1 MSDSSDSIPVLV
13 TVRLDEAILDAFREV
28 SDRIEI
34 LYYPVRQ
41 AAEVPDD
48 IWARVNV
55 LYTGDVVPEPAQA
68 PKLRWIHA
76 QSAGVEHLLDQS
88 ILQTEGVLLTTSS
101 GIHATTMT
109 EYVFMMMLAFSHRL
123 LSMIEYKESAT
134 WPTENRFR
142 TFMPLQLRGST
153 VGIVGYGSIGREI
166 AHMAHA
172 FGMEVLAV
180 KRDVRHPAD
189 PDGYNLPGA
198 GDPDGVYFHRLYPP
212 EALISMVRECDFVVL
227 TAPLTESTRGMFS
240 ADVFKAMKSTAYL
253 INVGRG
259 GVVDEE
265 AMLHA
270 LQTGEIAGAATDVF
284 ESEPLPA
291 DSPLWLLP
299 NLIISPHI
307 AGNTSDYDDKAAA
320 LFIENLQRYLA
331 RKDLLNLVDRTR
343 GY

>member
-13 TVRLDEAILDAFREV
+13 TVRLEDETLDSFRDV

-34 LYYPVRQ
+34 LYYPVNQ
-41 AAEVPDD
+41 ARDVPDD
-48 IWARVNV
+48 VWARVNV
-55 LYTGDVVPEPAQA
+55 LYTIDVVPEPAQA

-76 QSAGVEHLLDQS
+76 HNAGIEHLLDQS

-101 GIHATTMT
+101 GIHATTMA
-109 EYVFMMMLAFSHRL
+109 EYAFTMMLAFGHRL
-123 LSMIEYKESAT
+123 LSMFEYKANAN
-134 WPTENRFR
+134 WPAEHRFR
-142 TFMPLQLRGST
+142 IFMPQPLRGST

-166 AHMAHA
+166 AHVAHA

-198 GDPDGVYFHRLYPP
+198 GDPEGIYFHRLYPP
-212 EALISMVRECDFVVL
+212 EALISMVRVCDYVVL
-227 TAPLTESTRGMFS
+227 TVPLTESTREMIG
-240 ADVFKAMKSTAYL
+240 AEVFEAMKSTAYL
-253 INVGRG
+253 INVSRG
-259 GVVDEE
+259 GVVDET
-265 AMLHA
+265 ALLHA
-270 LQTGEIAGAATDVF
+270 LQTGQIAGAASDVF
-284 ESEPLPA
+284 DAEPLPA
-291 DSPLWLLP
+291 DSPLWKLP

-307 AGNTSDYDDKAAA
+307 AGNTPDYNEKAAT
-320 LFIENLQRYLA
+320 LFIENLKRYLA